1 MIKSLLL
8 TVIRVKFSFARLFAL
23 VLGPLLMAFVT
34 EAQAMEQVPRIGV
47 LSPFSLSNQGPTNVD
62 TFRKG
67 LQNLGYREGENIF
80 VEYRWAEGHP
90 GRLADLAA
98 ELVQLKVDVIV
109 TAGMKGVR
117 AARQATASIPIIS
130 GGAGDLVRGG
140 LIVSLASPGG
150 NITGLTDINP
160 ELNGKLLELLKK
172 VVPGVSRV
180 AYLYDAL
187 ADPQTM
193 ALHLQEA
200 RIASKRLALQLQPL
214 EVRDPKELDGAFAIM
229 AKQDTDA
236 MVTALSAFTLHHRRK
251 IVALANQNHIPA
263 VYQDKEFAEVGGLMS
278 YGTDRLD
285 QWRRAT
291 IYVDKILKGAKP
303 ADLPVQQPRKL
314 EFVVN
319 FRTAQLLYLTVP
331 SAILYQADQIIR

>member
-1 MIKSLLL
+1 MIKSLIL
-8 TVIRVKFSFARLFAL
+8 TVISVKFSLASLL
-23 VLGPLLMAFVT
+23 SIVLGPLIVVFVT
-34 EAQAMEQVPRIGV
+34 EAQAMEQVPQIGV

-67 LQNLGYREGENIF
+67 LQDLGYREGENIIIR
-80 VEYRWAEGHP
+80 YRWAEGHP
-90 GRLADLAA
+90 ERLAFLAA
-98 ELVQLKVDVIV
+98 ELVQQKVDVIV
-109 TAGMKGVR
+109 TVGMNGIR
-117 AARQATASIPIIS
+117 TARQATASIPIVS

-140 LIVSLASPGG
+140 LIDSLASPGG

-160 ELNGKLLELLKK
+160 ELNGKLLELLKAA
-172 VVPGVSRV
+172 VPEVFRV
-180 AYLYDAL
+180 AYLYDSL
-187 ADPQTM
+187 ADPHTM

-200 RIASKRLALQLQPL
+200 QIASKKLALQLQPL
-214 EVRDPKELDGAFAIM
+214 VVRGTKDLDGAFATM
-229 AKQDTDA
+229 AKQDTGA
-236 MVTALSAFTLHHRRK
+236 LVTALSAFTLHHRRK

-263 VYQDKEFAEVGGLMS
+263 VYQDKVFAEVGGLMS

-319 FRTAQLLYLTVP
+319 LRTAQLLDLTVP
-331 SAILYQADQIIR
+331 SAILYEADQIIR